1 MSVRNTNLAFLIL
14 TSLFTFS
21 FISQTC
27 ASGNKNK
34 NSNKSLTLQE
44 ININEF
50 YSDNFLVGNAEDK
63 QAGTGCTVFIFKKGA
78 PVGQSVRGGG
88 PVSRE
93 SELLKPLAN
102 AGFIHAILLS
112 GGSAFGLDA
121 AGGVMKYLEERGLGY
136 DVGVTKV
143 PLVAQSCLF
152 DLTVSD
158 AFKRPDQTMAYNA
171 CLGAEKNNFKE
182 GNFGA
187 GTGATVGKILGMDY
201 CMKTGIG
208 YYGVK
213 LGNLTVG
220 AIVALNAFGDIFDWK
235 TGEKIAGLLDEDKK
249 NFRSSDEE
257 LFKDFAEV
265 GNRFVDNTAI
275 AVVFTNAE
283 FDKTK
288 LCKIAEMAHN
298 GYARS
303 IRPVHTSSDGD
314 TIYAVSIGNIKADID
329 VVGILAS
336 RVISEA
342 IISAVNKA
350 ESDYGYPSA
359 KDLNKYD
366 IYNNRKF

>member
-1 MSVRNTNLAFLIL
+1 MSIMYANIAFIIFA
-14 TSLFTFS
+14 SLFTFS
-21 FISQTC
+21 FISETQ
-27 ASGNKNK
+27 AS
-34 NSNKSLTLQE
+34 SNKSKNSDNSLILKE

-50 YSDNFLVGNAEDK
+50 YSDNFAVGNAEDK

-88 PVSRE
+88 PASRE

-121 AGGVMKYLEERGLGY
+121 AGGVMKYLEERNLGY

-152 DLTVSD
+152 DLTVAN

-171 CLGAEKNNFKE
+171 CLGAEKYNFKE

-187 GTGATVGKILGMDY
+187 GTGATVGKLLGMDY

-220 AIVALNAFGDIFDWK
+220 AIVALNSLGDIFDWK
-235 TGEKIAGLLDEDKK
+235 TGKKIAGLLDENKEG
-249 NFRSSDEE
+249 FRSSDEE
-257 LFKDFAEV
+257 LFKSFAEV
-265 GNRFVDNTAI
+265 DNRYVENTAI
-275 AVVFTNAE
+275 SVVFTNAE

-288 LCKIAEMAHN
+288 LCKIADMAHN

-303 IRPVHTSSDGD
+303 IRPVHTSADGD
-314 TIYAVSIGNIKADID
+314 TIYAVSIGNVKADID
-329 VVGILAS
+329 VVGTLAS

-342 IISAVNKA
+342 IISAVNNA
-350 ESDYGYPSA
+350 ESEYGYPAA
-359 KDLNKYD
+359 KDLNNYD
-366 IYNNRKF
+366 IYNG